1 MKKGILLLLMASFT
15 LGANA
20 QLLTLDSIF
29 TTIQSQHPA
38 MKMYEADI
46 TAMDEAAKGAKSWM
60 PTEFASGFYQTP
72 YNLNKWKADMGQPG
86 MGMLMVSAQQMIPNK
101 QKQET
106 EAKYMNAMSSVE
118 KEKKKATLN
127 ELFAAAKKSYYA
139 CIITEKKMTILQ
151 QNQQLLKMMLENA
164 EIRYRNGMD
173 KMNAYYKAKAAI
185 GSLQNMYL
193 MLENEAVQQKIILN
207 TLMNRDKRTDF
218 EIDSSDYRIKSY
230 AGQLLDSTVFL
241 ENRSDLKAIDKNINL
256 NYLKQDAE
264 KAKLKP
270 EFGIRYDH
278 MFAWAQQPWQFSLM
292 AMVRVPLTNA
302 SQKMV
307 KANVTSLKWEA
318 VSLSQQKQ
326 MLLNEATGMAY
337 GMVKEMEV
345 KKKQLKLYADNI
357 LPALQKNYQ
366 SVQLAYNQNTEE
378 LFMLYDAW
386 ETLNMAELEYT
397 ETLGQLLSMQAELE
411 KILEKK

>member
-1 MKKGILLLLMASFT
+1 
-15 LGANA
+15 
-20 QLLTLDSIF
+20 
-29 TTIQSQHPA
+29 
-38 MKMYEADI
+38 
-46 TAMDEAAKGAKSWM
+46 
-60 PTEFASGFYQTP
+60 
-72 YNLNKWKADMGQPG
+72 
-86 MGMLMVSAQQMIPNK
+86 
-101 QKQET
+101 
-106 EAKYMNAMSSVE
+106 
-118 KEKKKATLN
+118 
-127 ELFAAAKKSYYA
+127 
-139 CIITEKKMTILQ
+139 
-151 QNQQLLKMMLENA
+151 
-164 EIRYRNGMD
+164 
-173 KMNAYYKAKAAI
+173 
-185 GSLQNMYL
+185 
-193 MLENEAVQQKIILN
+193 
-207 TLMNRDKRTDF
+207 MNRDKRTDF

-256 NYLKQDAE
+256 SYLKQDAE